1 MKRKLCLFRNR
12 NKVNIH
18 VNISLLIYNQLN
30 NSVLSEIIY
39 PRYIYITAITF
50 IPHKEMQEL
59 KSLMAAVVV
68 KNLPAKA
75 GDIRDSGLIPGSGR
89 SLEKEMATHS
99 SILAWEIPWTEE
111 PGGLVHRVAKSR
123 TRLMWLSKYVHT
135 YSVQTA
141 S

>member
-1 MKRKLCLFRNR
+1 MKRKLCLFGNR

-30 NSVLSEIIY
+30 NSVLSEITY
-39 PRYIYITAITF
+39 LMYIYITAITF
-50 IPHKEMQEL
+50 ILHKAMQEL

-75 GDIRDSGLIPGSGR
+75 GGIRDSGLIPGSGR

-111 PGGLVHRVAKSR
+111 SCGL
-123 TRLMWLSKYVHT
+123 
-135 YSVQTA
+135 
-141 S
+141 